1 MNLDI
6 DELKKHIKVQ
16 EQALDREMNAAKEL
30 EDVREQ
36 FRPSGISNINNTVMD
51 QLELI
56 YK

>member
-6 DELKKHIKVQ
+6 DELKKHIKAQ

-36 FRPSGISNINNTVMD
+36 FRPSLISNINNTVMD

>member
-1 MNLDI
+1 LNLDI
-6 DELKKHIKVQ
+6 DELKKHIKAQ

-36 FRPSGISNINNTVMD
+36 FRPSLISNINNTVMD